1 MAKRAL
7 LSVSDKSGI
16 VEFAKGL
23 LDLGFEIVS
32 TGGTKRALA
41 EAGLPVTGVSEI
53 TGFPECLD
61 GRVKTLHPKIHAGIL
76 AMRSNPEHMQQL
88 SDLGVD
94 TIDVVAIN
102 LYPFKQTI
110 QKEGVSLAE
119 AIENIDIGGP
129 TMIRIRRLYFI
140 RRSAHAAALWQR
152 PDSCTAKN
160 FLIIILMMPTVR
172 WTW

>member
-102 LYPFKQTI
+102 LYPFTNHSKR
-110 QKEGVSLAE
+110 GCLA
-119 AIENIDIGGP
+119 G
-129 TMIRIRRLYFI
+129 
-140 RRSAHAAALWQR
+140 RSH
-152 PDSCTAKN
+152 
-160 FLIIILMMPTVR
+160 
-172 WTW
+172 